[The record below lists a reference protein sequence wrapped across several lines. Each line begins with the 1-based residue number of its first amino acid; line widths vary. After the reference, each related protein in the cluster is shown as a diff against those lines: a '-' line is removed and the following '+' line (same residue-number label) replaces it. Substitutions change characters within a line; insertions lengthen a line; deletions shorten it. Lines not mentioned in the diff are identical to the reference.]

1 MRISELQHL
10 LDQSAVHRVLRIRA
24 EDDMSENDGSEDAP
38 EEVRF
43 RCQPGPE
50 HAAEDGAGFLH
61 GGVIAT
67 LLDTAATFVLIQAS
81 GADWATVDLRIDYL
95 RPAPCA
101 ELLIKG
107 FAVHVGTRLGRATA
121 ELSVPGGGILA
132 TAAGTF
138 TRLQPFPERP

>member
-1 MRISELQHL
+1 MRITELQHL

-24 EDDMSENDGSEDAP
+24 EDALSESDAAEQVP
-38 EEVRF
+38 AEMRF

-50 HAAEDGAGFLH
+50 HAAEDGAGVLH

-67 LLDTAATFVLIQAS
+67 LLDTAATFALIQAS
-81 GADWATVDLRIDYL
+81 GVDWATVDLRIDYL

-101 ELLIKG
+101 ELLVRG
-107 FAVHVGTRLGRATA
+107 FAVHVGKRLGRATA

>member
-1 MRISELQHL
+1 MRIAELQHL
-10 LDQSAVHRVLRIRA
+10 LDQSPVHRALRIRA
-24 EDDMSENDGSEDAP
+24 EDDVTEDDAP

-67 LLDTAATFVLIQAS
+67 LLDTAATFALIQAS
-81 GADWATVDLRIDYL
+81 GSDWATVDLRIDYL

-101 ELLIKG
+101 DLLVKG
-107 FAVHVGTRLGRATA
+107 SAVHVGTRLGRATA
-121 ELSVPGGGILA
+121 DLSTPGGGILA

-138 TRLQPFPERP
+138 TRLQPFTERP